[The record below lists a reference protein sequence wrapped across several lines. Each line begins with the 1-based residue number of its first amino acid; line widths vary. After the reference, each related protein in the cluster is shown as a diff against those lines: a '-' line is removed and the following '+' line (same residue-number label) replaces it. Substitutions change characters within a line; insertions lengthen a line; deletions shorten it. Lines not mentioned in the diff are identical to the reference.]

1 MNNRKSKYSILA
13 GIFLVVNRKKSSD
26 NDKKEIITTEEKLFN
41 EENNLNKEFVNN
53 ENNLNKAPETNQY
66 KISDINYTTC
76 LVLCIFLGWLQVHRF
91 YAGLYKSAI
100 IRLTASLSPII
111 AASLLTLSL
120 FSNDMGWGMGEVG
133 AMLLL
138 VFWGGAVMVSAIIT
152 LPFYGVDI
160 YLLIRNRFK
169 DGKGKFIVD
178 NRKNIVIKD
187 EVSDKS
193 WSVCLILCIFLGE
206 FQVHRFYAGLYKQAI
221 IILIVGLIF
230 AIMPFL
236 LVADLILIISGEFA
250 DSEGKYIRR

>member
-1 MNNRKSKYSILA
+1 MNKE
-13 GIFLVVNRKKSSD
+13 FVD
-26 NDKKEIITTEEKLFN
+26 N
-41 EENNLNKEFVNN
+41 ENNLNKE
-53 ENNLNKAPETNQY
+53 PETNQY
-66 KISDINYTTC
+66 EISDINYTTC

-91 YAGLYKSAI
+91 YVGLYKSAI
-100 IRLTASLSPII
+100 IRLTASLFPII
-111 AASLLTLSL
+111 AAFLLTLSLFSNDMLEHLKLIQMHLLTLLTLSL

-169 DGKGKFIVD
+169 DGKGKFIVN

-193 WSVCLILCIFLGE
+193 WSVCLILCIFLGG
-206 FQVHRFYAGLYKQAI
+206 FQAHRIYAGLYKQAI

-230 AIMPFL
+230 AITPFL
-236 LVADLILIISGEFA
+236 WVADLILIISGEFT